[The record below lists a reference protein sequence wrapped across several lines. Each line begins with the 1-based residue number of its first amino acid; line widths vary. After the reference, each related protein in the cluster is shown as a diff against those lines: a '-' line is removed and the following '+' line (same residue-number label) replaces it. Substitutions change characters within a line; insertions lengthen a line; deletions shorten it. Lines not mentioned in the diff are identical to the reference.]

1 VRISISFVFVA
12 CASCAGQPLIAALI
26 TMAPCNVVSFL
37 AGSVRLLQKR
47 VDMLESM
54 RPFDPEA
61 PEFTP
66 KTLLRLE
73 SLVPP
78 PGIFD
83 LQPADV
89 HLAALVN
96 ELMKDDNVSA
106 SDAIEPKLLDGAI
119 QRAEAV
125 LRASDAIEPKLL
137 DDEPEISFE
146 YWKFSE
152 ETCVDFIQ
160 RSKNLSNNFIP
171 RSKNLSVEVSDVP
184 SPDNFS
190 QFIDDNEEFH
200 PNNFIQFSDEDE
212 YLYDEDDLGSMY
224 DEDEWLERHGWV

>member
-1 VRISISFVFVA
+1 MRISISFVFVA

-26 TMAPCNVVSFL
+26 TMAPRNVVSFL

-47 VDMLESM
+47 VDMLESVLS
-54 RPFDPEA
+54 
-61 PEFTP
+61 P

-137 DDEPEISFE
+137 DDAFQRDEAFFVFQMPLNQNSLTMLSNVLKLFVFQMPLNQNSLTTLSSVLKQLFVIGSFLQNILLKPRFPLSTGSFHFPTISF
-146 YWKFSE
+146 K
-152 ETCVDFIQ
+152 
-160 RSKNLSNNFIP
+160 LSTTTHCP
-171 RSKNLSVEVSDVP
+171 MTAEGCRL
-184 SPDNFS
+184 
-190 QFIDDNEEFH
+190 
-200 PNNFIQFSDEDE
+200 
-212 YLYDEDDLGSMY
+212 L
-224 DEDEWLERHGWV
+224 

>member
-1 VRISISFVFVA
+1 
-12 CASCAGQPLIAALI
+12 
-26 TMAPCNVVSFL
+26 MAPRNVVSFL

-73 SLVPP
+73 SLIPP
-78 PGIFD
+78 PGILD
-83 LQPADV
+83 LQPANI

-106 SDAIEPKLLDGAI
+106 SDATEPKLLDEKLLKIDAI
-119 QRAEAV
+119 EVRCGEADMKLQAMSVANDQFREEMGLKILEMEKLDDANQRAEAV
-125 LRASDAIEPKLL
+125 LRDWKFPAEHFV
-137 DDEPEISFE
+137 EPEISFE

-152 ETCVDFIQ
+152 ETCVD
-160 RSKNLSNNFIP
+160 LSD
-171 RSKNLSVEVSDVP
+171 SDSVSD
-184 SPDNFS
+184 S
-190 QFIDDNEEFH
+190 
-200 PNNFIQFSDEDE
+200 EDE